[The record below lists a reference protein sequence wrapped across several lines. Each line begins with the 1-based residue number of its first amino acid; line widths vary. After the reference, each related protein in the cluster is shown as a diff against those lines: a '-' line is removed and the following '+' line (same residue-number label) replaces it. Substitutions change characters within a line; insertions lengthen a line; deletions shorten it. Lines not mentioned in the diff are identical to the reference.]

1 MLEAVLEKER
11 LDRADLIHLL
21 KVDGPDEID
30 RLFKAAYEVKSRQV
44 GRRAYFRGLVE
55 FSNRCRKNCF
65 YCGIRAGN
73 SRLTRYDLTKAE
85 ILELAQWAYDNQ
97 YGSVT
102 LQCGERNDQGF
113 VDFIDDLLP
122 ALKKIGNG
130 ALGLTLSLGEQSEEV
145 YKKWF
150 DLGAHRYLLR
160 LETSNP
166 ALYRRLHPD
175 NSDHS
180 FETRVDCLKVLKRL
194 GYQLGTGIMAGLP
207 GQTEEDMADDLL
219 FFEKI
224 DADMIGMG
232 PYVVHPDTPLGQ
244 EVLEKNED
252 RPEDQRR
259 RLLMG
264 LKMIAVTRLYL
275 KNVNIASATALQA
288 LNPDGRELGL
298 QAGANI
304 LMPLLTPTSNRGQYK
319 LYDNKPG
326 LDDSPSETRQ
336 YLTDRVR
343 SVGEEVGFGQW
354 GDSPMR
360 RHTKSKKIRCLLF
373 IPSGV
378 FIFNSLS
385 AVIRV
390 MRP

>member
-1 MLEAVLEKER
+1 MLEAVLKKDK
-11 LDRADLIHLL
+11 LDRADLIRLL
-21 KVDGPDEID
+21 KATEPYETDQ
-30 RLFKAAYEVKSRQV
+30 LFKAAYEVKRREV
-44 GRRAYFRGLVE
+44 GPRAFFRGLIE

-73 SRLTRYDLTKAE
+73 NKLTRYELSKTE

-102 LQCGERNDQGF
+102 LQSGERNDQAF
-113 VDFIDDLLP
+113 VAFIDDILP
-122 ALKKIGNG
+122 ALKKIGG
-130 ALGLTLSLGEQSEEV
+130 GGLGLTLSLGEQSEEV

-160 LETSNP
+160 LETSSP
-166 ALYRRLHPD
+166 ALYRKLHPD
-175 NSDHS
+175 NDDHS
-180 FETRVDCLKVLKRL
+180 FETRVNCLKVLKGL
-194 GYQLGTGIMAGLP
+194 GYQLGTGVMAGLP
-207 GQTEEDMADDLL
+207 GQTEEDLADDLL

-232 PYVVHPDTPLGQ
+232 PYVVHPDTPTGQ
-244 EVLEKNED
+244 EVLASDGD
-252 RPEDQRR
+252 RPEGQRR

-264 LKMIAVTRLYL
+264 LKMIAATRLYL

-288 LNPDGRELGL
+288 LDPDGRELGL

-304 LMPLLTPTSNRGQYK
+304 LMPLLTPTSNRSQYK

-326 LDDSPSETRQ
+326 LEDSALETRQ

-343 SVGEEVGFGQW
+343 AIGEEIGFGQW
-354 GDSPMR
+354 GDSP
-360 RHTKSKKIRCLLF
+360 HAKAHNIKE
-373 IPSGV
+373 
-378 FIFNSLS
+378 N
-385 AVIRV
+385 
-390 MRP
+390 

>member
-1 MLEAVLEKER
+1 MLEAVLKKDR
-11 LDRADLIHLL
+11 LDRADLIFLL
-21 KVDGPDEID
+21 KLNETEEID
-30 RLFKAAYEVKSRQV
+30 RLFKAAYEVKSREV

-55 FSNRCRKNCF
+55 FSNRCYKNCY

-73 SRLTRYDLTKAE
+73 GKLTRYELTKAE
-85 ILELAQWAYDNQ
+85 ILKLAQWAYDNE

-102 LQCGERNDQGF
+102 LQSGERQDRDF
-113 VDFIDDLLP
+113 IDFIDDLLP
-122 ALKKIGNG
+122 ALKKIGGSGRGG

-166 ALYRRLHPD
+166 VLYKKLHPD
-175 NSDHS
+175 NAAHS
-180 FETRVDCLKVLKRL
+180 FETRVDCLKILKRL
-194 GYQLGTGIMAGLP
+194 GYQLGTGVMVGLP
-207 GQTEEDMADDLL
+207 GQTEADLADDIL

-232 PYVVHPDTPLGQ
+232 PYVVHPDTPLGR
-244 EVLEKNED
+244 EVLDRNED

-259 RLLMG
+259 RLVLG

-288 LNPDGRELGL
+288 LDPDGRELGL
-298 QAGANI
+298 MAGANI
-304 LMPLLTPTSNRGQYK
+304 LMPLLTPASNRDQYK

-326 LDDSPSETRQ
+326 LGQSISETRE
-336 YLTDRVR
+336 YLTERVR
-343 SVGEEVGFGQW
+343 AIGEEVGFGQW
-354 GDSPMR
+354 GDSPHHAKAGR
-360 RHTKSKKIRCLLF
+360 RGRF
-373 IPSGV
+373 
-378 FIFNSLS
+378 
-385 AVIRV
+385 
-390 MRP
+390 